1 MNNNIKIEE
10 VLKRL
15 VKYLIEGFVVGF
27 AVFMIPK
34 KKVSIEDCLWIGFI
48 AAMTFSILDMFA
60 PSISVSMRQGAGL
73 GLGAGLVGFP

>member
-1 MNNNIKIEE
+1 MRNNVTLDE

-60 PSISVSMRQGAGL
+60 PSISVSMRQGAGF